1 MFCRTACCPGT
12 FRINI
17 RILKKPL
24 TELHTQ
30 NISNCTIDVIHAYG
44 TFIKFILEIV
54 AIRIATKIHVKSCF
68 KSQGGC
74 LCCIACSAKRVNYFN
89 GIKVAVY
96 KSIESPLATKNV
108 CKKTLIRRT
117 WYAINLIVRGH
128 DCCGTALDCLL
139 KRKKKLRTQQTLAN
153 IYTTAI
159 VASFR
164 NSVSSKMLR
173 RAINMAS
180 V

>member
-1 MFCRTACCPGT
+1 M
-12 FRINI
+12 
-17 RILKKPL
+17 
-24 TELHTQ
+24 
-30 NISNCTIDVIHAYG
+30 
-44 TFIKFILEIV
+44 
-54 AIRIATKIHVKSCF
+54 
-68 KSQGGC
+68 
-74 LCCIACSAKRVNYFN
+74 CCIACSAKRVNYFN